1 MNAITTDKSRSARF
15 LALYNKLDSLMKERL
30 GRDDGFSHTRM
41 VNELARKDILFRR
54 YESELK
60 SLARLRNAI
69 VHNRY
74 PDQADPIAEPHEYVV
89 NRYEKIIDQV
99 FNPPKALSI
108 AVRRKEIYTTTLEAN
123 AIRVMRTMNQ
133 NRYTHVPVLNNEKM
147 IGVFSEN
154 TVFSY
159 IAENRIFIEE
169 QARIEDFLDFIP
181 MEKHKGEHFIFIDR
195 DTLVSDV
202 EEMFRCELE
211 GHRRLAVVYITENG
225 RQDEELLGMIT
236 PWDIAGI

>member
-1 MNAITTDKSRSARF
+1 MEETTKDKSRSTKF
-15 LALYNKLDSLMKERL
+15 LALYNKLDSFMKERL

-41 VNELARKDILFRR
+41 INEMARKDILFRR
-54 YESELK
+54 HESELK

-74 PDQADPIAEPHEYVV
+74 PDQADPIAEPHEFVV
-89 NRYEKIIDQV
+89 GMYEQIIDKF

-108 AVRRKEIYTTTLEAN
+108 AIKRKDIYTTTLNAN
-123 AIRVMRTMNQ
+123 AIMLMRTMNN
-133 NRYTHVPVLNNEKM
+133 NRYTHVPVLENDKM

-159 IAENRIFIEE
+159 IAEKRIFIEDH
-169 QARIEDFLDFIP
+169 AIIENFIDYIP

-195 DTLVSDV
+195 DTLVGDV

>member
-1 MNAITTDKSRSARF
+1 MNVMTTDKSRSTKF
-15 LALYNKLDSLMKERL
+15 LALYNKLDSFMKERL

-41 VNELARKDILFRR
+41 INEIARRDILFRR
-54 YESELK
+54 HESELK

-74 PDQADPIAEPHEYVV
+74 PDQADTIAEPHEYVV
-89 NRYEKIIDQV
+89 SRYEQIIDQL

-108 AVRRKEIYTTTLEAN
+108 AITRKEIYTTTLDAN
-123 AIRVMRTMNQ
+123 AIQVMRTMNN
-133 NRYTHVPVLNNEKM
+133 NRYTHVPVLEDDKM

-159 IAENRIFIEE
+159 IAENRIIED
-169 QARIEDFLDFIP
+169 QARIGDFIDFIP
-181 MEKHKGEHFIFIDR
+181 MGKHKGEHFIFIDR
-195 DTLVSDV
+195 DTLVCDI
-202 EEMFRCELE
+202 EQMFRCELE

-225 RQDEELLGMIT
+225 REGEELLGMIT
-236 PWDIAGI
+236 PWDIAGV